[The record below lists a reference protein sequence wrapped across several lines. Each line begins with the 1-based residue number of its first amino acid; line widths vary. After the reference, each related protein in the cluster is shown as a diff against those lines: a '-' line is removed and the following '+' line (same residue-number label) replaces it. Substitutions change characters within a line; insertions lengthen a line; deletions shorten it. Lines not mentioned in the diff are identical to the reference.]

1 MVYLYNCVKIT
12 RCYNLLH
19 FPPPQPRCTACRI
32 LVPWPETES
41 RPWQWKHQVL
51 TTGPPGNSLPRSI
64 FEMSTVGACSS
75 DSFILMALYLLFHS
89 MTMSP
94 FTCPVYC
101 WWSFGLFPLHSYYVR
116 CCSEYSCTSIFMLLQ
131 ELLNK
136 TWSLRPAAPIST
148 VNLLNMQIL
157 RPQTY
162 CITIYLLV
170 RSWGLP

>member
-89 MTMSP
+89 MTMSQ

-101 WWSFGLFPLHSYYVR
+101 WWSFEIIPVSLQKNAAR
-116 CCSEYSCTSIFMLLQ
+116 NECSCLCRKCIQSNVSTSALLT
-131 ELLNK
+131 LWVSRSFVVGGTLC
-136 TWSLRPAAPIST
+136 PA
-148 VNLLNMQIL
+148 
-157 RPQTY
+157 
-162 CITIYLLV
+162 
-170 RSWGLP
+170 GG